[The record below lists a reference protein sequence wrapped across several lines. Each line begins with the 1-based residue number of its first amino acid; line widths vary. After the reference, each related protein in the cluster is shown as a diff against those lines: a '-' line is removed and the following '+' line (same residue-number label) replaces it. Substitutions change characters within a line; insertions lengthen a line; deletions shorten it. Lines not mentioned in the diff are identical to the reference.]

1 MAELAEFSRGTMG
14 RAAKWRLAV
23 EPLAGRRARR
33 GEGRATLNRGKEG
46 VDSMKRKMRNREE
59 MAEAV
64 RWVVECIAGR
74 MYMQG
79 FLDGMD
85 HQRMRGMWMQRM
97 VGAWRVQAYA
107 AGFLDGAR
115 AARKGRLPAA
125 RSN

>member
-1 MAELAEFSRGTMG
+1 
-14 RAAKWRLAV
+14 
-23 EPLAGRRARR
+23 
-33 GEGRATLNRGKEG
+33 
-46 VDSMKRKMRNREE
+46 MKRKMRNREE

-79 FLDGMD
+79 FLDGLD

-97 VGAWRVQAYA
+97 VGGWRVQAYA
-107 AGFLDGAR
+107 VGFLDGAR

-125 RSN
+125 WLN